1 MSLKY
6 PFREVFRRKILR
18 PKRLWA
24 VLEELDA
31 RLTDATGSDTGFASD
46 ILALKNAVGDASSGL
61 VKKANDLETTVG
73 DASSGL
79 VKKANDL
86 ETTVGSLSNY
96 DDTVLAGKVTAL
108 ETTIGDEETANSIL
122 ARIKALEDAQ

>member
-24 VLEELDA
+24 VLEDLDA

-86 ETTVGSLSNY
+86 ETT
-96 DDTVLAGKVTAL
+96 
-108 ETTIGDEETANSIL
+108 IGDEETANSIL

>member
-1 MSLKY
+1 MGLKY

-31 RLTDATGSDTGFASD
+31 RLSDATGSDTGFASD
-46 ILALKNAVGDASSGL
+46 ISALKI
-61 VKKANDLETTVG
+61 TVG

-79 VKKANDL
+79 VKDVTDL
-86 ETTVGSLSNY
+86 KNHNVTLAELGLTTAEAVITYEDDSTET
-96 DDTVLAGKVTAL
+96 VTFIIL
-108 ETTIGDEETANSIL
+108 NS
-122 ARIKALEDAQ
+122 D